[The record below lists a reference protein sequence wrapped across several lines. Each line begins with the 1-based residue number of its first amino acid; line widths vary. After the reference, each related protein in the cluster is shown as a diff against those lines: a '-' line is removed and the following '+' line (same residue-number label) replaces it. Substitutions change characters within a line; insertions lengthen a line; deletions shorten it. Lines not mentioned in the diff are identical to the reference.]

1 MALKRPNIHVNGG
14 TWSSL
19 IFFGL
24 CDALKPVLFF
34 LDAIPLVGLPVGYV
48 FSTVLCIFEMTG
60 GGLWLLLSGFFAD
73 DVVGMQ
79 NVLWY
84 WSLFA
89 ANLIPVVDDLP
100 FTAPAIFYRIITT
113 KKADTKA
120 MKKYEHAKKAEHEHH
135 KAQQEHKKQRAASA
149 AQNANMNRQQ
159 ALNASIEAANDN
171 HRN

>member
-34 LDAIPLVGLPVGYV
+34 LDAIPLVGIPVSYV
-48 FSTVLCIFEMTG
+48 FSIVLNVFEMTG
-60 GGLWLLLSGFFAD
+60 GGLWLLLTGFFAD

-84 WSLFA
+84 WTLFA
-89 ANLIPVVDDLP
+89 ANIVPVVDDLP
-100 FTAPAIFYRIITT
+100 FTTPVIFYRIITT
-113 KKADTKA
+113 KKVDEKA
-120 MKKYEHAKKAEHEHH
+120 MKKYEHSKKAEQAKH
-135 KAQQEHKKQRAASA
+135 KAEQEHKKQRAVYA